1 MQKIKTIL
9 VGNSGVGKTSLIT
22 QLVRKTFDEEYLPT
36 IAGDKSTKEIDVNG
50 KTLTLEI
57 WDTAGQEMYK
67 NVNKIFMKNSKIV
80 ILVYDMTQEESFK
93 GLDSWFK
100 QVEEV
105 NDIKNIQFGVVANK
119 SDLYEDRVI
128 DKEEGESYAKSIN
141 AVFGETSS
149 MDYDS
154 VFDFFTKITTYY
166 NNKLEEAEMKRKEE
180 EEKSKKKDQINKE
193 IQQPSQNIVLNN
205 TNVNKHKTNGKGCC

>member
-128 DKEEGESYAKSIN
+128 DKEEGENYAKSIN

-154 VFDFFTKITTYY
+154 VFDFFTKISTSY
-166 NNKLEEAEMKRKEE
+166 NNILEEAEKKRKEE
-180 EEKSKKKDQINKE
+180 EEKSKKKTQINNE
-193 IQQPSQNIVLNN
+193 IQQPNQNIVLDN